1 MAFLETFAVLLRH
14 TLASADASALAQW
27 LQTQRAPPDLELAD
41 GLIDCATAIEQA
53 DVAAARGILSQQS
66 IDALHGASLSVPQLR
81 SAEGMALAVLGRRVQ
96 ARDVRLHAASATA
109 PAFAPNATFSVF
121 EFLPAAL
128 VVLRSTP
135 SARAVLCMTNAS
147 AVEQLVPVSWR
158 QVLGSANVRDLVGGA
173 RLAVHGPSFALPGHD
188 VRWLQA

>member
-1 MAFLETFAVLLRH
+1 MTFLEIFAVLLRH

-27 LQTQRAPPDLELAD
+27 LQTQRVPPDLDQANS
-41 GLIDCATAIEQA
+41 LIDCAVVIEQA

-66 IDALHGASLSVPQLR
+66 IDALHGTSLSAAQWR
-81 SAEGMALAVLGRRVQ
+81 AAEGMALAVLGRRVQ

-109 PAFAPNATFSVF
+109 PAFAADATVSIF

-128 VVLRSTP
+128 VVLRSAA
-135 SARAVLCMTNAS
+135 SGRAVLCMTNS
-147 AVEQLVPVSWR
+147 SPVEQLVPVPWR
-158 QVLGSANVRDLVGGA
+158 KVIGSANVRDLVGGA